1 MPDSKPGAP
10 SRKWFHSEKLLSGT
24 AAFDIINHAIVELQ
38 KDNVELGQD

>member
-1 MPDSKPGAP
+1 MPDSKPARRLENGF
-10 SRKWFHSEKLLSGT
+10 SRKSFLSGT